1 MKSLK
6 LLILVISLVAM
17 SATGAS
23 SQTIKRN
30 QAGQKLIKRITAD
43 WIQVDGTVHPGN
55 NHHTYDMTYFP
66 DGQLKSITLSFRGDG
81 GNIYGERLSVEADT
95 IGDKYLINGRPNPTA
110 SAIVK
115 SHKDNRMKIPRRVI
129 TCITRKAWEKE
140 PSCDY
145 IHRFCDVFFHERY
158 RTLHIELIGAE
169 DNIEALLQNVRE
181 NGSKG
186 IFTHTCGRSD
196 WQDIYPNTNFK
207 DAGFNREICWFEN
220 NDGYMYYLDET
231 KERLRQEQ
239 DGNLLSNHAGPLN
252 YNLGDI
258 FTDFTN
264 DTNMNLQFFFEFE
277 MPELMTEW
285 VPVRSKNLIRYENA
299 DKFADGIHYK
309 KYWEY
314 EHDSAGNLIGAT
326 AIRKDEAPHS
336 KYRIKIEYVY
346 E

>member
-6 LLILVISLVAM
+6 LLILVISLIAM

-81 GNIYGERLSVEADT
+81 GKIYGERLSVEADT
-95 IGDKYLINGRPNPTA
+95 FNIIYLINGKTNPNA
-110 SAIVK
+110 SAIINAYNDKRNGVPRGTIK
-115 SHKDNRMKIPRRVI
+115 S
-129 TCITRKAWEKE
+129 ITRKVSERDE
-140 PSCDY
+140 RDGN
-145 IHRFCDVFFHERY
+145 IFRFSDVYFHNRY
-158 RTLHIELIGAE
+158 RTLKIELISEGDKIE
-169 DNIEALLQNVRE
+169 NILEYATQ
-181 NGSKG
+181 GSSG
-186 IFTHTCGRSD
+186 WIFTHKCRGD
-196 WQDIYPNTNFK
+196 DFDEIYPNTNFK
-207 DAGFNREICWFEN
+207 AAGFNREICMIEDK
-220 NDGYMYYLDET
+220 DGYMYQLTRSSE
-231 KERLRQEQ
+231 KLRQEQ